1 MVNEKRKDA
10 RIDFNLP
17 VTIKGHQ
24 GLYKVKD
31 FSMGGLFIFFIFIE
45 MQDTS
50 RFKQG
55 DEIDLVMELPLEKK
69 PIEPKA
75 RVVHVTGKGIGVKFV
90 DLSPQN
96 AMALEY
102 CFHVFKHTVPLADS

>member
-1 MVNEKRKDA
+1 MGKEKRRNA
-10 RIDFNLP
+10 RIDFYLP

-24 GLYKVKD
+24 GLKKVKD
-31 FSMGGLFIFFIFIE
+31 FSLGGLFIFIE

-55 DEIDLVMELPLEKK
+55 NEIDLIMKLPHEKN
-69 PIEPKA
+69 PIELKA
-75 RVVHVTGKGIGVKFV
+75 RVARVTGKGIGAEFV
-90 DLSPQN
+90 DLSPRD

-102 CFHVFKHTVPLADS
+102 CFNVFKHTVPLADS

>member
-1 MVNEKRKDA
+1 MGKQDRKYE
-10 RIDFNLP
+10 RIDFYLP

-24 GLYKVKD
+24 GLTKVKD
-31 FSMGGLFIFFIFIE
+31 LSLGGLFIFIE

-55 DEIDLVMELPLEKK
+55 DEIELIMELPHEKN

-75 RVVHVTGKGIGVKFV
+75 LVARVTDKGIGVEFV
-90 DLSPQN
+90 DLSPRDT
-96 AMALEY
+96 MALEY
-102 CFHVFKHTVPLADS
+102 CFNIFKHTVPIANS

>member
-1 MVNEKRKDA
+1 MGNKKRKNA
-10 RIDFNLP
+10 RIEFYLL

-24 GLYKVKD
+24 GLKKVID
-31 FSMGGLFIFFIFIE
+31 FSLGGLFIEIA
-45 MQDTS
+45 DTS

-55 DEIDLVMELPLEKK
+55 DEIDLSMELPNEKK
-69 PIEPKA
+69 VVQAKA
-75 RVVHVTGKGIGVKFV
+75 RVVRVTKEGIGVEYISM
-90 DLSPQN
+90 SPID